1 MLVALFS
8 TADANFDAQLVTA
21 LSPHVSVRLHNASGT
36 AAASEGQELVAG
48 LPRFESALLA
58 ERPGAV
64 LVRGAGPSALAAALA
79 AAKLDLPIGRL
90 EAGEELAG
98 GGKPGE
104 VPPLEAAYGRLIDRL
119 ASARFCSTET
129 QAGALREAGLGD
141 HAVVA
146 GVEAEG
152 LVSAIAAWLGEL

>member
-1 MLVALFS
+1 MLVTLFS
-8 TADANFDAQLVTA
+8 TEDAKFDAQLVAA
-21 LSPHVSVRLHNASGT
+21 LSPHTSVRLHGASG
-36 AAASEGQELVAG
+36 AGAASEGHELAAA
-48 LPRFESALLA
+48 LPRFESALLG

-79 AAKLDLPIGRL
+79 AAKLDLPIGRID
-90 EAGEELAG
+90 AGEELAG

-119 ASARFCSTET
+119 AAACFCVGEP

-141 HAVVA
+141 HAVVV